1 MANIDNP
8 SGLTCLGKCTG
19 GGHPQVDLFTKVV
32 GYNKAIF
39 PGDAVNQ
46 VADGSI
52 ETSATPGTT
61 LYSGVALNYGAAL
74 TATEHLVIFTPDAVF
89 EAQDDGDSDT
99 MTAAD
104 IGLNA
109 NLILGAGVVATLKS
123 GHEIDTNTA
132 DVGAG
137 LDVKLLRKANK
148 PNNAWGANVR
158 MEIAFNKQRFAL
170 GVAGI

>member
-8 SGLTCLGKCTG
+8 SGLRSLGKCSS
-19 GGHPQVDLFTKVV
+19 GGHPQVDLLTKVV
-32 GYNKAIF
+32 GYAKAIF

-61 LYSGVALNYGAAL
+61 LYSGVSLDYGATL
-74 TATEHLVIFTPDAVF
+74 TATEHVVVISFDAIF

-104 IGLNA
+104 VGLNA

-158 MEIAFNKQRFAL
+158 MEIAFNKHRMAP